1 VDALAEK
8 QARLKEC
15 LQGLGSVT
23 VAFSGGVDSSF
34 LLRSAHDALGNRVI
48 AVTGRSLSFPRRE
61 LDAARDF
68 ARAIGVRHILVDS
81 EELDLEG
88 FSGNPP
94 NRCYLCKKELFTKIN
109 ALAAEQRGGQ
119 VVEASNVDD
128 EGDYR
133 PGLQAIA
140 ELGVVSPLRLAGM
153 TKAEIRALSK
163 AMGLA
168 TWNKPSFACL
178 ASRFPYGERIDP
190 ERLRRIDAAEQFL
203 LDMGFGQ
210 VRVRFH
216 DQGKLAR
223 IEVDEKAF
231 ELLAGANIRKQ
242 VDARFRELGFTYV
255 ALDLQGYRTG
265 SMNEG
270 LRLERYK
277 DIQSGS

>member
-15 LQGLGSVT
+15 LQDLGSVT

-34 LLRSAHDALGNRVI
+34 LLKSAHDALGNRVI

-68 ARAIGVRHILVDS
+68 ARALGVRHVLVDS

-119 VVEASNVDD
+119 VVEASNMDD

-153 TKAEIRALSK
+153 TKADIRALSK

-223 IEVDEKAF
+223 IEVDEKGF

-255 ALDLQGYRTG
+255 AADLQGYRTG

-270 LRLERYK
+270 LRLERYEGVR
-277 DIQSGS
+277 QHV

>member
-1 VDALAEK
+1 MDALAEK

>member
-68 ARAIGVRHILVDS
+68 ARALGVRHVLVDS

-109 ALAAEQRGGQ
+109 ALADEQRGGQ
-119 VVEASNVDD
+119 VVEASNMDD

-153 TKAEIRALSK
+153 TKADIRALSK

-223 IEVDEKAF
+223 IEVDEKGF

-242 VDARFRELGFTYV
+242 VDVRFRELGFTYV

-277 DIQSGS
+277 DIQS